1 MPITMNAYQPGS
13 HIIATLESGNLPLLH
28 TFEGFREFIEQLIHR
43 YQLQDL
49 GTVYHNFTPSG
60 FTAVLCLSE
69 SHISIHTWPEHQ
81 KINLDIYLS
90 NYLRDNDGTVDALWE
105 AMVAYF
111 GATVLQY
118 QKIRR

>member
-13 HIIATLESGNLPLLH
+13 HIIATLESGSAHLLD
-28 TFEGFREFIEQLIHR
+28 TYEGFRDFITQLIQR
-43 YQLQDL
+43 YELQEL
-49 GTVYHNFTPSG
+49 GAVYHNFTPSG

-111 GATVLQY
+111 DASVLGY